1 MDRDKLYEFVAE
13 KTGKCKV
20 LVAGDVMVD
29 KYYYGDVTRFSSEAP
44 VPVAHIIKQK
54 VSLGGAANIA
64 RNLALLG
71 CEASLAGFVGM
82 DTNCEHLQEQLTLN
96 GIDWQG
102 LVYTNTPTTAKVRIM
117 SGHYQ
122 MFRVDFEERS
132 PRDREYTDKLEAYIT
147 QRLNESLDAIIL
159 ADFERGVCTEHF
171 CNLVI
176 KEAHAHGVPVI
187 VNPYGQNWIKYTHA
201 DYVTPNVAKVNKIL
215 LTPVS
220 TADDQ
225 QIERAGRYIMQK
237 FRIKNALITRSENGI
252 SLVQGE
258 EIHHIPTPKI
268 QEVFDNA
275 GSGDAVTA
283 VFALGLAGGL
293 KPVDGAFLAN
303 VAAGIVVSKSGT
315 YAVHRDELLEHLAS

>member
-1 MDRDKLYEFVAE
+1 MDREKLHEFVAE

-71 CEASLAGFVGM
+71 CEVSLTGYVGM
-82 DTNCEHLQEQLTLN
+82 DTNCESLQEQLTLS
-96 GIDWQG
+96 GIEWQG

-117 SGHYQ
+117 SGHHQ
-122 MFRVDFEERS
+122 MFRIDFEERA
-132 PRDREYTDKLEAYIT
+132 PREQEYTDKLRTYINK
-147 QRLNESLDAIIL
+147 RLNESLDALII

-171 CNLVI
+171 CKEII
-176 KEAHAHGVPVI
+176 KAAHAHGVPVV
-187 VNPYGQNWIKYTHA
+187 VNPYGQNWIKYSHA
-201 DYVTPNVAKVNKIL
+201 DYAVPNVAKLNKIL

-220 TADDQ
+220 TSDDH

-237 FRIKNALITRSENGI
+237 FGIKNALITRSEDGI
-252 SLVQGE
+252 TLVNE
-258 EIHHIPTPKI
+258 NESIHIPTTKV

-275 GSGDAVTA
+275 GASDAVIA
-283 VFALGLAGGL
+283 VFAMALAGGL
-293 KPVDGAFLAN
+293 KPVDGAYLAN
-303 VAAGIVVSKSGT
+303 LAAGIVIAKSGT
-315 YAVHRDELLEHLAS
+315 YAVRKEELLGLLES

>member
-1 MDRDKLYEFVAE
+1 MDREKLHEFVAE
-13 KTGKCKV
+13 KTGRCKV

-82 DTNCEHLQEQLTLN
+82 DTNCESLQEQLTLN

-102 LVYTNTPTTAKVRIM
+102 LVYTNTPTTAKIRIM
-117 SGHYQ
+117 SGHHQ
-122 MFRVDFEERS
+122 MFRIDFEERA
-132 PRDREYTDKLEAYIT
+132 PREQEYTDKLQTFINK
-147 QRLNESLDAIIL
+147 RLNESLDALIL

-171 CNLVI
+171 CKEII
-176 KEAHAHGVPVI
+176 KAAHAHGVPVV
-187 VNPYGQNWIKYTHA
+187 VNPYGQNWIKYSKA
-201 DYVTPNVAKVNKIL
+201 DYAVPNVAKLNKIL

-220 TADDQ
+220 TDDDH

-237 FRIKNALITRSENGI
+237 FGIKNALITRSEDGI
-252 SLVQGE
+252 TLVNEGE
-258 EIHHIPTPKI
+258 SIHIPTTKV

-275 GSGDAVTA
+275 GASDAVIA
-283 VFALGLAGGL
+283 VFAMALAGGL
-293 KPVDGAFLAN
+293 KPVDGAYLAN
-303 VAAGIVVSKSGT
+303 LAAGIVISKSGT
-315 YAVHRDELLEHLAS
+315 YAVRKEELLGILL

>member
-1 MDRDKLYEFVAE
+1 MDREKLHEFVAE

-64 RNLALLG
+64 RNLALMG

-82 DTNCEHLQEQLTLN
+82 DTNCESLQEQLTLN

-102 LVYTNTPTTAKVRIM
+102 LVYTNTPTTAKIRIM
-117 SGHYQ
+117 SGHHQ
-122 MFRVDFEERS
+122 MFRIDFEERA
-132 PRDREYTDKLEAYIT
+132 PREQEYTDKLQTFINK
-147 QRLNESLDAIIL
+147 RLNESLDALIL

-171 CNLVI
+171 CKTII
-176 KEAHAHGVPVI
+176 KAAHAHGVPVV
-187 VNPYGQNWIKYTHA
+187 VNPYGQNWIKYSHA
-201 DYVTPNVAKVNKIL
+201 DYAVPNVAKLNKIL

-220 TADDQ
+220 TDDDH

-237 FRIKNALITRSENGI
+237 FGIKNALITRSEDGI
-252 SLVQGE
+252 TLVNEGE
-258 EIHHIPTPKI
+258 SIHIPTSKV

-275 GSGDAVTA
+275 GASDAVIA
-283 VFALGLAGGL
+283 VFAMALAGGL
-293 KPVDGAFLAN
+293 KPVDGAYLAN
-303 VAAGIVVSKSGT
+303 LAAGIVISKSGT
-315 YAVHRDELLEHLAS
+315 YAVRKEELLGLLES

>member
-1 MDRDKLYEFVAE
+1 MDREKLHEFVAE

-64 RNLALLG
+64 RNLSLLG

-117 SGHYQ
+117 SGHHQ
-122 MFRVDFEERS
+122 MFRVDFEERA
-132 PRDREYTDKLEAYIT
+132 PREQEYTDKLQTFINN
-147 QRLNESLDAIIL
+147 RLNESLDALIL

-171 CNLVI
+171 CKVI
-176 KEAHAHGVPVI
+176 IKAAHAHGVPVV
-187 VNPYGQNWIKYTHA
+187 VNPYGQNWIKYSHA
-201 DYVTPNVAKVNKIL
+201 DYVVPNVAKLNKIL

-220 TADDQ
+220 TADNH

-237 FRIKNALITRSENGI
+237 FGIKNALITRSEDGI
-252 SLVQGE
+252 TLVKEGE
-258 EIHHIPTPKI
+258 SVHIPTTKV

-275 GSGDAVTA
+275 GASDAVIA
-283 VFALGLAGGL
+283 VFAMALAGGL
-293 KPVDGAFLAN
+293 KPVDGAYLAN
-303 VAAGIVVSKSGT
+303 LAAGIVISRSGT
-315 YAVHRDELLEHLAS
+315 YAVRKDELLGLLEG

>member
-1 MDRDKLYEFVAE
+1 MDREKLREFVAE

-82 DTNCEHLQEQLTLN
+82 DTNCESLQEQLTLN

-102 LVYTNTPTTAKVRIM
+102 LVYTNTPTTAKVRII

-122 MFRVDFEERS
+122 MFRIDFEERA
-132 PRDREYTDKLEAYIT
+132 PREQEYADKLKTYINK
-147 QRLNESLDAIIL
+147 RLNESIDALII

-171 CNLVI
+171 CKEMI
-176 KEAHAHGVPVI
+176 KAAHAHGVPVV
-187 VNPYGQNWIKYTHA
+187 VNPYGQNWIKYAHA
-201 DYVTPNVAKVNKIL
+201 DYAVPNVAKLNKIL
-215 LTPVS
+215 LTPVTTS
-220 TADDQ
+220 DNQ

-237 FRIKNALITRSENGI
+237 FGVKNALITRSEDGI
-252 SLVQGE
+252 TLVSE
-258 EIHHIPTPKI
+258 AENIHIPTAKV

-275 GSGDAVTA
+275 GASDAVIA
-283 VFALGLAGGL
+283 VFAMALAGGL
-293 KPVDGAFLAN
+293 KPVDGAYLAN
-303 VAAGIVVSKSGT
+303 MAAGIVVSKSGT
-315 YAVHRDELLEHLAS
+315 YAVKKQELLELLES

>member
-1 MDRDKLYEFVAE
+1 MDREMLHEFIAD

-44 VPVAHIIKQK
+44 VPVAHVIKQK

-71 CEASLAGFVGM
+71 CEASLAGFAGM
-82 DTNCEHLQEQLTLN
+82 DTNCESLQEQLTLN

-122 MFRVDFEERS
+122 MFRVDFEDRS
-132 PRDREYTDKLEAYIT
+132 PRDQQYADKLQTYIN
-147 QRLNESLDAIIL
+147 QRLNESLDALII

-171 CNLVI
+171 CQQVI
-176 KEAHAHGVPVI
+176 KAAHAHGVPVV
-187 VNPYGQNWIKYTHA
+187 VNPYGQNWIKYAHA
-201 DYVTPNVAKVNKIL
+201 DYVTPNVAKLNKIL
-215 LTPVS
+215 LEPIS
-220 TADDQ
+220 TNDDHQ
-225 QIERAGRYIMQK
+225 VERAGRYVMQK
-237 FRIKNALITRSENGI
+237 FKIKNALITRSEAGI
-252 SLVQGE
+252 TLVCE
-258 EIHHIPTPKI
+258 NESFHIPTSKV

-275 GSGDAVTA
+275 GAGDAVAA
-283 VFALGLAGGL
+283 VFAMALAGGL
-293 KPVDGAFLAN
+293 KPVDGAYLAN
-303 VAAGIVVSKSGT
+303 LAAGIVVSKSGT
-315 YAVHRDELLEHLAS
+315 YAVRQQELLEILAS